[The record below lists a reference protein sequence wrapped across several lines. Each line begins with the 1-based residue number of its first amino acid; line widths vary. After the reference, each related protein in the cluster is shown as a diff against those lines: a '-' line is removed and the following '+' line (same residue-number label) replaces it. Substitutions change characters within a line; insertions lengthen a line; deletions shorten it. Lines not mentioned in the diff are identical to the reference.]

1 MTHRLPVVVLALLL
15 GGAAA
20 IAQPGPGPAARRPAG
35 PAMRHQL
42 MERLNLT
49 DQQKDQIAK
58 LRADFQ
64 KKMIAQRAKVQ
75 SLRVDMRT
83 EIGSDNPDRATIEK
97 ISRNINDVQGQ
108 MKLDRIDHL
117 FAVKAVLTPEQQ
129 KTFKDEMMQLG
140 GRAGNRMHRHLMGG
154 MGNGMGPGSMT
165 PDGE

>member
-15 GGAAA
+15 GGATA
-20 IAQPGPGPAARRPAG
+20 IAQPGPGQAAHKPAG

-49 DQQKDQIAK
+49 DQQKEQIAK

-83 EIGSDNPDRATIEK
+83 EIGSDDPDRATIEK

-129 KTFKDEMMQLG
+129 KTFKNEMMQLG
-140 GRAGNRMHRHLMGG
+140 GRAGSRVGRHLMGG
-154 MGNGMGPGSMT
+154 MGNGMGPGSME
-165 PDGE
+165 PDGL